1 MLMTGFKRKILS
13 LELFVTGLLPMK
25 WLVLAPS
32 LALNRLLWAWG
43 RLRFSALVRRRGLR
57 CVCHW
62 NVDIKYPENLV
73 LGDEVVIGV
82 NASLGAHSPI
92 HIGHRVRISK
102 DVQIETAGLD
112 FLTGP
117 PPYRHQSKAI
127 IIEEGVWIGTRS
139 IVLGGVRIGA
149 HAVIAAGSIVT
160 CDVPPRTLV
169 AGMPAKVIR
178 QLPHFV
184 KDEPL

>member
-1 MLMTGFKRKILS
+1 MTSVKKILN
-13 LELFVTGLLPMK
+13 LERLITGMVPMK

-32 LALNRLLWAWG
+32 VALNRLLWVWG
-43 RLRFSALVRRRGLR
+43 RLRFSALVRQRGLG

-62 NVDIKYPENLV
+62 NADLKYPQNLV
-73 LGDEVVIGV
+73 LGDEVVIGA

-112 FLTGP
+112 FQSGP
-117 PPYRHQSKAI
+117 PPYRHQSKPI
-127 IIEEGVWIGTRS
+127 IIEDGVWIGTRS
-139 IVLGGVRIGA
+139 MVLGGVRIGA

-160 CDVPPRTLV
+160 RDVPPRTLV
-169 AGMPAKVIR
+169 AGIPAKVIR
-178 QLPHFV
+178 HLPRFEQD
-184 KDEPL
+184 KII

>member
-1 MLMTGFKRKILS
+1 MSNVKKRVLIL
-13 LELFVTGLLPMK
+13 ERLLSGTTLVR
-25 WLVLAPS
+25 WLLLAPS
-32 LALNRLLWAWG
+32 LALSKLLWVWG
-43 RLRFSALVRRRGLR
+43 RLRFSALVRQRGLG

-62 NVDIKYPENLV
+62 NVNLKYPENLV
-73 LGDEVVIGV
+73 LGDDVVIGV

-112 FLTGP
+112 FLSGP
-117 PPYRHQSKAI
+117 PPYQHQSKPI
-127 IIEEGVWIGTRS
+127 IIEDGVWIGTRS
-139 IVLGGVRIGA
+139 MVLGGVRIGA

-160 CDVPPRTLV
+160 RDVPPRTLV

-178 QLPHFV
+178 KLSHFV
-184 KDEPL
+184 QETPS

>member
-1 MLMTGFKRKILS
+1 MILGVKKMILR
-13 LELFVTGLLPMK
+13 LERLISGLLPMK

-32 LALNRLLWAWG
+32 QVLNRMLWIWG
-43 RLRFSALVRRRGLR
+43 RLRFSALVRQRGQG

-62 NVDIKYPENLV
+62 NVDLKYPENLV
-73 LGDEVVIGV
+73 LGDDVVIGV

-112 FLTGP
+112 FLSGP
-117 PPYRHQSKAI
+117 PPYRHQSKPI
-127 IIEEGVWIGTRS
+127 FIEDGVWIGTRS
-139 IVLGGVRIGA
+139 MVLGGVRIGA
-149 HAVIAAGSIVT
+149 YSVIAAGSIVT
-160 CDVPPRTLV
+160 RDVPPRTLV

-178 QLPHFV
+178 QLPHFEQ
-184 KDEPL
+184 DTGS

>member
-1 MLMTGFKRKILS
+1 MRNKLQQFEKTVSGFKFVSWLVMIPAKIVSKIL
-13 LELFVTGLLPMK
+13 
-25 WLVLAPS
+25 WL
-32 LALNRLLWAWG
+32 WG
-43 RLRFSALVRRRGLR
+43 RLRFSALVRNRGIG

-62 NVDIKYPENLV
+62 NADLKYPKNLV
-73 LGDEVVIGV
+73 LGDNVVIGV

-112 FLTGP
+112 FLSGP
-117 PPYRHQSKAI
+117 PPYRHQSKPI
-127 IIEEGVWIGTRS
+127 FIEEGVWIGTRS

-149 HAVIAAGSIVT
+149 HSVVAAGSIVT
-160 CDVPPRTLV
+160 RDVPSRTLV

-178 QLPHFV
+178 QLPDFEQDD
-184 KDEPL
+184 KR